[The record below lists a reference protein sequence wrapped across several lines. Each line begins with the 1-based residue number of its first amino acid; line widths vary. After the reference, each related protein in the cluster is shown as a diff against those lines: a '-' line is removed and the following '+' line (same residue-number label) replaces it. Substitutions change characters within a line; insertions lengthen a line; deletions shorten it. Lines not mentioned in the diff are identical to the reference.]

1 MKYIIEYTGGGSKRV
16 NGSEDLTACLKLM
29 KREAITDIRKV
40 YKSGVSDSVMETY
53 EKYIGRN

>member
-16 NGSEDLTACLKLM
+16 NGSEDLTPCLKLM